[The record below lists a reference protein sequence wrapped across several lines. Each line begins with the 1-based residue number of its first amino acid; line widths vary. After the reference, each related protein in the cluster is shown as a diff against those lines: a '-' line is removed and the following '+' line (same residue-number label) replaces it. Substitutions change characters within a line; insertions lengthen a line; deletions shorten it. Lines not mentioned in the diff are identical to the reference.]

1 MVIMVIMDIMD
12 IMVYYHTSH
21 DKQEKVDKVFYRFIG
36 FSFSVYHFHFHDEL
50 IYIYIHTFPV
60 IRTEHFYNS
69 FIMHG
74 SLSHCQYLPLSITSS
89 TSLIKLALLQLHHR
103 TSLTIIMLITHDP
116 LTPISRGLLKF
127 TTRAHYIHDTFF
139 KLPLFHSNIP
149 FHSPVLVLLQIRP
162 VSQLPCLS
170 LTFPLPIHKS
180 SSSPISKYIW
190 NTSTLFFS
198 PTTSTLTQVR
208 DQLIKTQC
216 FVAYVPTKPT
226 AEFNRIWHPPA
237 LLRIAMHD
245 AIKHVMVY
253 LFIKLAM
260 QKTLVTL

>member
-1 MVIMVIMDIMD
+1 
-12 IMVYYHTSH
+12 
-21 DKQEKVDKVFYRFIG
+21 
-36 FSFSVYHFHFHDEL
+36 
-50 IYIYIHTFPV
+50 
-60 IRTEHFYNS
+60 
-69 FIMHG
+69 
-74 SLSHCQYLPLSITSS
+74 
-89 TSLIKLALLQLHHR
+89 
-103 TSLTIIMLITHDP
+103 MLITHDP
-116 LTPISRGLLKF
+116 LTPITRGLLAF

-139 KLPLFHSNIP
+139 KLPLFHSNIS

-216 FVAYVPTKPT
+216 FVAHVSRKST

-237 LLRIAMHD
+237 LPRIAMHD

-260 QKTLVTL
+260 